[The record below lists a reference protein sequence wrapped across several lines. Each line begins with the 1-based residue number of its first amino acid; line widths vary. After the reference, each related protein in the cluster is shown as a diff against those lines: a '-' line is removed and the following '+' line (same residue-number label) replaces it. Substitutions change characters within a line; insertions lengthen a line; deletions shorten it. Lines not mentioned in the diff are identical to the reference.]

1 MNMDRFY
8 NGVILFLMVAISA
21 ANSYGQSD
29 STRLQV
35 TYDVLYL
42 NYVEDD
48 SLSRDIAQLDIGT
61 YSSRY
66 CSLVSEWYKKNSEGH
81 SPYKGTLSRREDV
94 FKNMPENGLIT
105 FIHMPYWITTQDS
118 INHLFD
124 WQLVEGDSIVCGY
137 PCHKAQVT
145 FRGRTWTA
153 WYTLDLPYNDGPWK
167 LCGLPGLI
175 LHAQDSTR
183 QFIFD
188 CTGIEKGDEHIFS
201 FPASKRNRLI
211 TPEKAEELLL
221 LEAADN
227 DAYHAMMIP
236 GSRITARYDAQGRLY
251 RWKPKTAVPYEL
263 FPRNH
268 KQKNNIKTSRR
279 KKK

>member
-1 MNMDRFY
+1 MRFQMKRLKT
-8 NGVILFLMVAISA
+8 ILIVLLCAIA
-21 ANSYGQSD
+21 CKAQTNE
-29 STRLQV
+29 TKLQV
-35 TYDVLYL
+35 IYNAYYL
-42 NYVEDD
+42 QYAEDD

-61 YSSRY
+61 NTSRY
-66 CSLVSEWYKKNSEGH
+66 YSKVSEWYNFNPVGKAPYPGTKIKNEEV
-81 SPYKGTLSRREDV
+81 Y
-94 FKNMPENGLIT
+94 KNMPNKGHVIA
-105 FIHMPYWITTQDS
+105 IHWPYWITTQDS

-137 PCHKAQVT
+137 LCHKAQTT

-188 CTGIEKGDEHIFS
+188 CTSIEKGDGHTFS
-201 FPASKRNRLI
+201 YPTSKRIRLV

-221 LEAADN
+221 FEAADN
-227 DAYHAMMIP
+227 DAYVYAMS
-236 GSRITARYDAQGRLY
+236 GGRITDRIDAKGRHY
-251 RWKPKTAVPYEL
+251 KWTPKTAIPYEI
-263 FPRNH
+263 FPQNH
-268 KQKNNIKTSRR
+268 KKENKTNPRSR

>member
-1 MNMDRFY
+1 MKM
-8 NGVILFLMVAISA
+8 LFLFLLMLIARVAGVDA
-21 ANSYGQSD
+21 QSD
-29 STRLQV
+29 ITKLSV
-35 TYDVLYL
+35 TYEVHYL
-42 NYVEDD
+42 NYAEDD

-61 YSSRY
+61 NTSRY
-66 CSLVSEWYKKNSEGH
+66 YSKVSEWYNFNPVGKAPYPGTKIKNEEV
-81 SPYKGTLSRREDV
+81 Y
-94 FKNMPENGLIT
+94 KNMPNKGHVIA
-105 FIHMPYWITTQDS
+105 IHWPYWITTQDS

-137 PCHKAQVT
+137 LCHKAQTT

-188 CTGIEKGDEHIFS
+188 CTSIEKGDGHTFS
-201 FPASKRNRLI
+201 YPTSKRIRLV

-221 LEAADN
+221 FEAADN
-227 DAYHAMMIP
+227 DAYVYAMS
-236 GSRITARYDAQGRLY
+236 GGRITDRIDAKGRHY
-251 RWKPKTAVPYEL
+251 KWTPKTAIPYEL
-263 FPRNH
+263 FHQNH
-268 KQKNNIKTSRR
+268 KKKNKTNPRSR

>member
-1 MNMDRFY
+1 MKM
-8 NGVILFLMVAISA
+8 LFLFLLMLIARVAGVDA
-21 ANSYGQSD
+21 QSD
-29 STRLQV
+29 ITKLSV
-35 TYDVLYL
+35 TYEVHYL
-42 NYVEDD
+42 NYAEDD

-61 YSSRY
+61 NTSRY
-66 CSLVSEWYKKNSEGH
+66 YSKVSEWYDFNPVGKAPYPGTKIKNEEV
-81 SPYKGTLSRREDV
+81 Y
-94 FKNMPENGLIT
+94 KNMPNKGLVT
-105 FIHMPYWITTQDS
+105 AMHWPYWITTKDS

-137 PCHKAQVT
+137 PCHKAQTT

-188 CTGIEKGDEHIFS
+188 CTSIEKGDGHTFS
-201 FPASKRNRLI
+201 FPASKRIRLV

-221 LEAADN
+221 FEAADN
-227 DAYHAMMIP
+227 DAYVYAMSGGHITD
-236 GSRITARYDAQGRLY
+236 RIDAKGRHY
-251 RWKPKTAVPYEL
+251 KWTPKTAVPYEL
-263 FPRNH
+263 FPQNH
-268 KQKNNIKTSRR
+268 KQKKNNNPR
-279 KKK
+279 KKKK

>member
-1 MNMDRFY
+1 MKRLKTTLIVLLC
-8 NGVILFLMVAISA
+8 VIACKA
-21 ANSYGQSD
+21 QTD
-29 STRLQV
+29 ETKLQV
-35 TYDVLYL
+35 IYNAYYL
-42 NYVEDD
+42 KYAEDD

-61 YSSRY
+61 NTSRY
-66 CSLVSEWYKKNSEGH
+66 CSFVGEWYNTHPEGRA
-81 SPYKGTLSRREDV
+81 PYPGTKIKDDNV
-94 FKNMPENGLIT
+94 YKNMPSNGLVT
-105 FIHMPYWITTQDS
+105 AIHFPGRIVTQDS

-137 PCHKAQVT
+137 LCHKAQTT

-188 CTGIEKGDEHIFS
+188 CTSIEKGDGHTFS
-201 FPASKRNRLI
+201 YPTSKRIRLV

-221 LEAADN
+221 FEAADN
-227 DAYHAMMIP
+227 DAYVYAMS
-236 GSRITARYDAQGRLY
+236 GGRITDRIDAKGRHY
-251 RWKPKTAVPYEL
+251 KWTPKTAIPYEI
-263 FPRNH
+263 FPQNH
-268 KQKNNIKTSRR
+268 KKENKTNPRSR

>member
-1 MNMDRFY
+1 MKRLKTTLI
-8 NGVILFLMVAISA
+8 VLLCAIA
-21 ANSYGQSD
+21 CKAQTD
-29 STRLQV
+29 ETKLQV
-35 TYDVLYL
+35 IYNAYYL
-42 NYVEDD
+42 QYAEDD
-48 SLSRDIAQLDIGT
+48 SLSKDIAQLDIGT
-61 YSSRY
+61 YASRY
-66 CSLVSEWYKKNSEGH
+66 YSKVSEWYKKNSEGH

-124 WQLVEGDSIVCGY
+124 WHLVEGDSIVCGY
-137 PCHKAQVT
+137 PCHKAQTT

-175 LHAQDSTR
+175 LHAEDSTR

-188 CTGIEKGDEHIFS
+188 CTSIVKGDGHTFS
-201 FPASKRNRLI
+201 FPTSKRTRLV
-211 TPEKAEELLL
+211 TPERAEELLL
-221 LEAADN
+221 FEAADIEG
-227 DAYHAMMIP
+227 YHKFLSP
-236 GSRITARYDAQGRLY
+236 GLTRFWVTDKNGRIIKQT
-251 RWKPKTAVPYEL
+251 PKKAIPYEI
-263 FPRNH
+263 FPQNH
-268 KQKNNIKTSRR
+268 KKKNKTNPRSR

>member
-1 MNMDRFY
+1 MKM
-8 NGVILFLMVAISA
+8 LFLFLLMLIARVAGVDA
-21 ANSYGQSD
+21 QSD
-29 STRLQV
+29 ITKLSV
-35 TYDVLYL
+35 TYEVRYL
-42 NYVEDD
+42 NYAEDD

-61 YSSRY
+61 NTSRY
-66 CSLVSEWYKKNSEGH
+66 YSKVSEWYNFNPVGKAPYPGTKIKNEEV
-81 SPYKGTLSRREDV
+81 Y
-94 FKNMPENGLIT
+94 KNMPNKGLVT
-105 FIHMPYWITTQDS
+105 AMHWPYWITTQDS

-137 PCHKAQVT
+137 PCHKAQTT

-153 WYTLDLPYNDGPWK
+153 WYTLDLVYNDGPWK

-188 CTGIEKGDEHIFS
+188 CTSIEKGDGHTFS
-201 FPASKRNRLI
+201 FPASKRIRLV

-221 LEAADN
+221 FEAADN
-227 DAYHAMMIP
+227 DAYVYAMS
-236 GSRITARYDAQGRLY
+236 GGRITDRIDAKGRHY
-251 RWKPKTAVPYEL
+251 KWTPKTAIPYEI
-263 FPRNH
+263 FPQNH
-268 KQKNNIKTSRR
+268 KKKNKTNPRSR

>member
-1 MNMDRFY
+1 MKRLKTTLI
-8 NGVILFLMVAISA
+8 VLLCAIA
-21 ANSYGQSD
+21 CRAQTD
-29 STRLQV
+29 ETKLQV
-35 TYDVLYL
+35 IYNAYYL
-42 NYVEDD
+42 QYAEDD
-48 SLSRDIAQLDIGT
+48 SLSKDIAQLEIGT

-118 INHLFD
+118 ISHLFD

-137 PCHKAQVT
+137 PCHKAQIR

-188 CTGIEKGDEHIFS
+188 CISIERGDGHIFS
-201 FPASKRNRLI
+201 FPTSNRIRLV

-221 LEAADN
+221 FEAADN

-236 GSRITARYDAQGRLY
+236 GSHITARYDAQGRFY
-251 RWKPKTAVPYEL
+251 KWKPKTAIPYEL
-263 FPRNH
+263 FPQNH
-268 KQKNNIKTSRR
+268 KKKNKTNPSSR

>member
-1 MNMDRFY
+1 MKMILLLLLMLIARVA
-8 NGVILFLMVAISA
+8 GVDA
-21 ANSYGQSD
+21 QSD
-29 STRLQV
+29 ITKLSV
-35 TYDVLYL
+35 TYEVHYL
-42 NYVEDD
+42 NYAEDD

-61 YSSRY
+61 NTSRY
-66 CSLVSEWYKKNSEGH
+66 YSKVSEWYNFNPVGKAPYPGTKIKNEEV
-81 SPYKGTLSRREDV
+81 Y
-94 FKNMPENGLIT
+94 KNMPNKGLVT
-105 FIHMPYWITTQDS
+105 AIHFPGRIVTQDS

-137 PCHKAQVT
+137 PCHKAQTT

-188 CTGIEKGDEHIFS
+188 CTSIEKGDGHTFS
-201 FPASKRNRLI
+201 FPASKRIRLV

-221 LEAADN
+221 FEAADN
-227 DAYHAMMIP
+227 DAYVYAMS
-236 GSRITARYDAQGRLY
+236 GGRITDRIDAKGRHY
-251 RWKPKTAVPYEL
+251 KWTPKTAIPYEI
-263 FPRNH
+263 FPQNH
-268 KQKNNIKTSRR
+268 KKKNKTNPRSR

>member
-1 MNMDRFY
+1 MKRLKTTLI
-8 NGVILFLMVAISA
+8 VLLCAIA
-21 ANSYGQSD
+21 CKAQTD
-29 STRLQV
+29 ETKLQV
-35 TYDVLYL
+35 IYNAYYL
-42 NYVEDD
+42 QYAEDD
-48 SLSRDIAQLDIGT
+48 SLSRDIAQLEIGT
-61 YSSRY
+61 HSSRY

-81 SPYKGTLSRREDV
+81 SPYKGAVSRREDV
-94 FKNMPENGLIT
+94 FKNMPESGLIT

-124 WQLVEGDSIVCGY
+124 WQLAEGDSIVCGY
-137 PCHKAQVT
+137 PCHKAQTT

-153 WYTLDLPYNDGPWK
+153 WYTLDLAYNDGPWK

-188 CTGIEKGDEHIFS
+188 CISIEKGDGHAFS
-201 FPASKRNRLI
+201 FPTSKRTRLI
-211 TPEKAEELLL
+211 TPERAEELLL

-236 GSRITARYDAQGRLY
+236 GSRITARYDAQGRIY
-251 RWKPKTAVPYEL
+251 RWKPKTAIPYEI
-263 FPRNH
+263 FP
-268 KQKNNIKTSRR
+268 QKPQKE
-279 KKK
+279 K

>member
-1 MNMDRFY
+1 MKR
-8 NGVILFLMVAISA
+8 ILLLSLFTVLVANIQVVAQTDCTKLS
-21 ANSYGQSD
+21 
-29 STRLQV
+29 V
-35 TYDVLYL
+35 TYNAYYL
-42 NYVEDD
+42 QYEEDD

-61 YSSRY
+61 NTSRY
-66 CSLVSEWYKKNSEGH
+66 YSKVSEWYDFNPVGKAPYPGTKIKNEGV
-81 SPYKGTLSRREDV
+81 Y
-94 FKNMPENGLIT
+94 KNMPNKGLVT
-105 FIHMPYWITTQDS
+105 AMHWPYWITTQDS

-137 PCHKAQVT
+137 PCHKAQTT

-188 CTGIEKGDEHIFS
+188 CIGIEKGDGHTFS
-201 FPASKRNRLI
+201 FPTSKRTRLV

-221 LEAADN
+221 FEAADN
-227 DAYHAMMIP
+227 DAYVYAMS
-236 GSRITARYDAQGRLY
+236 GGRITDRIDAKGRHY
-251 RWKPKTAVPYEL
+251 KWTPKTAIPYEI
-263 FPRNH
+263 FPQNH
-268 KQKNNIKTSRR
+268 KKKNKTNPRSR

>member
-1 MNMDRFY
+1 MKR
-8 NGVILFLMVAISA
+8 ILLLSLFTVLVANIQVVAQTDVTKLS
-21 ANSYGQSD
+21 
-29 STRLQV
+29 V
-35 TYDVLYL
+35 TYNAYYL
-42 NYVEDD
+42 QYEEDD

-61 YSSRY
+61 NTSRY
-66 CSLVSEWYKKNSEGH
+66 YSKVSEWYDFNPVGKAPYPGTKIKNEEV
-81 SPYKGTLSRREDV
+81 Y
-94 FKNMPENGLIT
+94 KNMPNKGLVT
-105 FIHMPYWITTQDS
+105 AMHWPYWITTKDS

-137 PCHKAQVT
+137 PCHKAQTT

-188 CTGIEKGDEHIFS
+188 CTSIEKGDGHTFS
-201 FPASKRNRLI
+201 FPASKRIRLV

-221 LEAADN
+221 FEADDN
-227 DAYHAMMIP
+227 DAYVYAMS
-236 GSRITARYDAQGRLY
+236 GGRITDRIDAKGRHY
-251 RWKPKTAVPYEL
+251 KWTPKTAVPYEL
-263 FPRNH
+263 FPQNH
-268 KQKNNIKTSRR
+268 KKKPV
-279 KKK
+279 KKKPATKKRRRR